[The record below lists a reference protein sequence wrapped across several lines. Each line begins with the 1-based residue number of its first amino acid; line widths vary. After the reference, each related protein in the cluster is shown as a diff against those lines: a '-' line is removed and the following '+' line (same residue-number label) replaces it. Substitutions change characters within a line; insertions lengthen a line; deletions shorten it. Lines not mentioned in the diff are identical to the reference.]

1 MDGQTMRLGVLVFGW
16 TMKNLYMIWREKSR
30 EIANNGE
37 SLWKRKEAFKDL
49 IEDMNPLANT
59 CTMFTDLLNA
69 AISEIDWLEIVEHYL
84 DED

>member
-1 MDGQTMRLGVLVFGW
+1 MSYNGW
-16 TMKNLYMIWREKSR
+16 ANYETWCVGLWLYDMAR